1 MRDADRSCARIH
13 SILNQITGCEH
24 IYYFNAL
31 LCVYLFLCARVYVCV
46 CVINVTEKPFS
57 ANKMW
62 HKIRKESW
70 PSTKWRKRKIVRA
83 LCAYKTK
90 YDNDSI
96 ICHIEFLL
104 PSSSKGFVGV
114 ALSLY
119 FTICLLCIYLYM
131 HAHARALFF
140 IDIKIF
146 INELTLHTN
155 IYMKLIN

>member
-1 MRDADRSCARIH
+1 MRDADWSCARIH

-114 ALSLY
+114 ALSLSISLFVCCAY
-119 FTICLLCIYLYM
+119 IYVCMRM
-131 HAHARALFF
+131 HALFF
-140 IDIKIF
+140 LSISKF
-146 INELTLHTN
+146 SSMN
-155 IYMKLIN
+155 